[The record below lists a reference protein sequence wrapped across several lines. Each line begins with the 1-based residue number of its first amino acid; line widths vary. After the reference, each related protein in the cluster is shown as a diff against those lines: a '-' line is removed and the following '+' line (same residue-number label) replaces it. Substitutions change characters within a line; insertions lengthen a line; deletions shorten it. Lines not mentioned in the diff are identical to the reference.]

1 MYARIKNGKVHE
13 LTGLD
18 PAVYFPA
25 TASQWVPC
33 PDDTLPNAEYKEA
46 DKSFAAPAYDK
57 PFNEKEDGT
66 IDPDAVVAAREGDPP
81 VMPDP
86 NLFPDEFKA
95 AKAAEA
101 SE

>member
-18 PAVYFPA
+18 PALHFPA

-33 PDDTLPNAEYKEA
+33 PDDTLPNAEYREA
-46 DKSFAAPAYDK
+46 DKSFTSAAYDK
-57 PFNEKEDGT
+57 PFNQRDDGT
-66 IDPDAVVAAREGDPP
+66 IDPDAVVAPRDGDPER
-81 VMPDP
+81 VPDP
-86 NLFPDEFKA
+86 NLFPEEYKA
-95 AKAAEA
+95 FKAAEA